1 MLQHR
6 SCLVYPDIFPVIL
19 ETSMNFSSLFTD
31 KKTDSLIDKSA
42 DIEKYES
49 IKIKLCTK
57 RKTLEEILKRTDLSE
72 VERTDHLSSLS
83 LLTGSM
89 ATFGISEIDYQA
101 YLASNKGELSDES
114 QLSLFS

>member
-1 MLQHR
+1 
-6 SCLVYPDIFPVIL
+6 
-19 ETSMNFSSLFTD
+19 MNFSSLFTD

-42 DIEKYES
+42 DMQKYES

-101 YLASNKGELSDES
+101 FLATQDNTVFDEK
-114 QLSLFS
+114 QGTLFT